1 MNELNPTQ
9 IFVLSDKAYE
19 LKNSFTQV
27 VKRDLANALPFVN
40 VETLKPITA
49 TSGLITPVASGFGF
63 MAQLNGGRSR
73 EIVIATR
80 GTASQADVGT
90 DINAIPTL
98 GPTGHAIHKGF
109 NTTFKSYV
117 QQLNEFIKQ
126 QNLGFKPTAVHCM
139 GHSLGGALANLN
151 AAACAELGLNSYLY
165 TVAAPRVGMVP
176 YAEHLSRKMNA
187 AHVYRVA
194 NEADAVTMLPVYP
207 FVHAPYCHGT
217 VLLDGSWAT
226 VSAFQHKLATGY
238 SSMVNSTWKQMQSH
252 TRGKQQQLENSMYP
266 ANNAEAGRFEQLAKM
281 PGAMFSGRLLKMIN
295 KAIHDM
301 LSRLGA
307 QSLLSVGHYGTGSFT
322 VLDQMAEILARYA
335 QASHKH
341 AKEVAGML
349 NAIMAYL
356 GRSTHALA
364 DASVATIRWVFNLLH
379 QSVNTMAKQ
388 AIQLVGR

>member
-1 MNELNPTQ
+1 MELNPGQ
-9 IFVLSDKAYE
+9 IYKLTDQAYE
-19 LKNSFTQV
+19 S
-27 VKRDLANALPFVN
+27 RDITLGNFKDKVRYALPFVAKDS
-40 VETLKPITA
+40 VKIITA
-49 TSGLITPVASGFGF
+49 TSGLTSPVSSGFGF

-80 GTASQADVGT
+80 GTATWADAGT
-90 DINAIPTL
+90 DINAIPTP

-109 NTTFKSYV
+109 GTTFKSYV

-176 YAEHLSRKMNA
+176 YAEHLSRKMNV

-194 NEADAVTMLPVYP
+194 NEADIVTMVPCYP
-207 FVHAPYCHGT
+207 FVHSPYVHGT
-217 VLLDGSWAT
+217 YLLEGGMLK
-226 VSAFQHKLATGY
+226 VNPMQHMLANGY
-238 SSMVNSTWKQMQSH
+238 GSMVNSSWKQMQSL
-252 TRGKQQQLENSMYP
+252 TQAKQQQLENSLYP
-266 ANNAEAGRFEQLAKM
+266 ANNKEAGQFEQLARM
-281 PGAMFSGRLLKMIN
+281 PGAMFSGRLLKLIN

-307 QSLLSVGHYGTGSFT
+307 QSLLSVGHYRTGAFT

-335 QASHKH
+335 QASHKQ

-364 DASVATIRWVFNLLH
+364 DASVVTIRWVFNLLH
-379 QSVNTMAKQ
+379 LSVNTMAKQ